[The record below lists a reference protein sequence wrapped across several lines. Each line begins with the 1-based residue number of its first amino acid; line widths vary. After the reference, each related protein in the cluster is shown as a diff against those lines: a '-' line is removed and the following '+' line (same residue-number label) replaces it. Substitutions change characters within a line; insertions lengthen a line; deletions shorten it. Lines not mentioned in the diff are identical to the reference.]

1 MKDYDFSGK
10 VVLVT
15 GGTGALGREIC
26 HAFLKA
32 GALVAATYVTDKEI
46 PVLESQVGDL
56 KKNIFLIKKDL
67 GSEPD
72 VQSLV
77 LDIVKKFGKI
87 DVLAN
92 VVGGYIAGKP
102 VTEIEERDW
111 DTMMNLNLKT
121 AFLLSKH
128 VVAQM
133 IRQSS
138 GKVIHTSARPALK
151 GGGNDAAYV
160 ASKSG
165 VIKLVES
172 LAEEVKSKNINVN
185 CVLPS
190 IMDTEPNRKAMPGA
204 DFSRWVKPY
213 EIARVA
219 LFLAS
224 EDSRPINGAAIPVF
238 GLA

>member
-15 GGTGALGREIC
+15 GGTGALGSEVC

-32 GALVAATYVTDKEI
+32 GALLATTYVVDSEI
-46 PVLESQVGDL
+46 PGLESKIGDL

-67 GSEPD
+67 ANEKD
-72 VQSLV
+72 VQALV
-77 LDIVKKFGKI
+77 SDVVKKYGRI
-87 DVLAN
+87 DILAN
-92 VVGGYIAGKP
+92 VIGGYIAGKP
-102 VTEIEERDW
+102 VTEIDEKDW

-138 GKVIHTSARPALK
+138 GKVIHTAARPGLR

-165 VIKLVES
+165 VIRLVES
-172 LAEEVKSKNINVN
+172 LSEEVKSKGINVN
-185 CVLPS
+185 CILPS
-190 IMDTEPNRKAMPGA
+190 IIDTEPNRKAKPDA
-204 DFSRWVKPY
+204 DFSKWVKPS
-213 EIARVA
+213 EIARVI

-238 GLA
+238 GLV

>member
-1 MKDYDFSGK
+1 MKDHDFSGK

-15 GGTGALGREIC
+15 GGTGALGREVC

-32 GALVAATYVTDKEI
+32 GALVATTYVIDEEI
-46 PVLESQVGDL
+46 PALESKIGDL

-67 GSEPD
+67 GNEKD
-72 VQSLV
+72 VQALV
-77 LDIVKKFGKI
+77 SEIVKKYGRI

-92 VVGGYIAGKP
+92 VVGGYMAGKP
-102 VTEIEERDW
+102 VTEIDEKDW

-138 GKVIHTSARPALK
+138 GKVIHTAARPGLK

-165 VIKLVES
+165 VIRLVES
-172 LAEEVKSKNINVN
+172 LAEEVKSRGINVN
-185 CVLPS
+185 CILPS
-190 IMDTEPNRKAMPGA
+190 IIDTEPNRRAMPNA
-204 DFSRWVKPY
+204 DFSKWVKQS
-213 EIARVA
+213 EIARVI

-224 EDSRPINGAAIPVF
+224 EDSRPINGADVAVY

>member
-1 MKDYDFSGK
+1 MKDHDFSGK

-15 GGTGALGREIC
+15 GGTGALGREVC

-32 GALVAATYVTDKEI
+32 GALVATTYVIDEEI
-46 PVLESQVGDL
+46 PALESKIGDL

-67 GSEPD
+67 GNEKD
-72 VQSLV
+72 VQALV
-77 LDIVKKFGKI
+77 SEIVKKYGRI

-92 VVGGYIAGKP
+92 VVGGYMAGKP
-102 VTEIEERDW
+102 VTEIDEKDW

-138 GKVIHTSARPALK
+138 GKVIHTAARPGLK

-165 VIKLVES
+165 VIRLVES
-172 LAEEVKSKNINVN
+172 LAEEVKSKGINVN
-185 CVLPS
+185 CILPG
-190 IMDTEPNRKAMPGA
+190 IIDTEPNRRAMPNA
-204 DFSRWVKPY
+204 DFSKWVKPS
-213 EIARVA
+213 EIARII
-219 LFLAS
+219 LFLAT